1 MDHLPDSRGS
11 EIFDFPVGILLPP
24 ERRSR
29 QRLRTVYRVARVTAG
44 GDQGLAKVRNLSDE
58 GVMLSLSLPACPG
71 TPITIELSEDC
82 MLQGTIVWQQGDD
95 CGVKLCDPID
105 SAQTLKRL
113 YQERYAGAYRPLR
126 LSFGK
131 TVPITC
137 EDGTHLVRLRDISQS
152 GMKIVH
158 GGGFT
163 AGLPVKILLGGD
175 LERRGIVRWSCDGTA
190 GIWLTENLSVADLG
204 SLRALSGADF

>member
-1 MDHLPDSRGS
+1 MHHLPDSLKS
-11 EIFDFPVGILLPP
+11 EITNVPMGVLLPL
-24 ERRSR
+24 ERRNQ

-44 GDQGLAKVRNLSDE
+44 GDQGLAKVRNLSDD

-71 TPITIELSEDC
+71 TPIAIELSEDC
-82 MLQGTIVWQQGDD
+82 ALQGTVVWQDGDD
-95 CGVKLCDPID
+95 CGVKLRDPID

-113 YQERYAGAYRPLR
+113 YQERYAGTYRPLR

-137 EDGTHLVRLRDISQS
+137 KDSTQFVRLRDISQT

-175 LERRGIVRWSCDGTA
+175 LERRGIVRWSRDGTA
-190 GIWLTENLSVADLG
+190 GIWLTENLSIADLG
-204 SLRALSGADF
+204 SLRALYGADF

>member
-1 MDHLPDSRGS
+1 MHDLPDSLGS
-11 EIFDFPVGILLPP
+11 GIADFPVAMLLPA

-29 QRLRTVYRVARVTAG
+29 QRLRTVYRVARVTTG

-58 GVMLSLSLPACPG
+58 GVMLSLSLPARPG

-82 MLQGTIVWQQGDD
+82 ALQGTVVWQHGED
-95 CGVKLCDPID
+95 CGVKLCNSID

-113 YQERYAGAYRPLR
+113 YQERYAGTYRPLR
-126 LSFGK
+126 LSLGI

-137 EDGTHLVRLRDISQS
+137 EDATQLVRLRDISQS
-152 GMKIVH
+152 GMKIAH

-175 LERRGIVRWSCDGTA
+175 LERRGIVRWSRDGTA

>member
-1 MDHLPDSRGS
+1 MHHLPDSLGS
-11 EIFDFPVGILLPP
+11 EASVFPAGMPLPP
-24 ERRSR
+24 DRRHQ

-58 GVMLSLSLPACPG
+58 GVMLSLSLPARPG
-71 TPITIELSEDC
+71 NPIAIELSEDC
-82 MLQGTIVWQQGDD
+82 SLQGTVVWQQGED

-113 YQERYAGAYRPLR
+113 YHERYAGSYRPLR
-126 LSFGK
+126 LSLCK

-137 EDGTHLVRLRDISQS
+137 EDRTRFVRLRDISQS
-152 GMKIVH
+152 GVKIVH

-175 LERRGIVRWSCDGTA
+175 LERRGIVRWSRDGTA

-204 SLRALSGADF
+204 SLRALSGDDF

>member
-1 MDHLPDSRGS
+1 MHHLPDTFRPATCNVPASAL
-11 EIFDFPVGILLPP
+11 VPP
-24 ERRSR
+24 ERRNR

-58 GVMLSLSLPACPG
+58 GVMLSLSLPVCPG
-71 TPITIELSEDC
+71 TPIAIELSEDC
-82 MLQGTIVWQQGDD
+82 ALQGTVVWQRGDD

-113 YQERYAGAYRPLR
+113 YHERYAGAYRPLR
-126 LSFGK
+126 LSLGK
-131 TVPITC
+131 TVPVIC
-137 EDGTHLVRLRDISQS
+137 EDGTQLVRLRDISQS

-163 AGLPVKILLGGD
+163 AGLPVKILLGGN
-175 LERRGIVRWSCDGTA
+175 LERRGIVRWSRDGTA
-190 GIWLTENLSVADLG
+190 GILLSENLSVADLG

>member
-1 MDHLPDSRGS
+1 MHHLPDSLGS
-11 EIFDFPVGILLPP
+11 EIANFPVTILMPA
-24 ERRSR
+24 ERRNQ

-58 GVMLSLSLPACPG
+58 GIMLSLSLPARPG
-71 TPITIELSEDC
+71 APITVELSEDC
-82 MLQGTIVWQQGDD
+82 ALRGTVVWQRGED
-95 CGVKLCDPID
+95 CGVKLCNSID

-113 YQERYAGAYRPLR
+113 YQERYSGAYRPLR
-126 LSFGK
+126 LSLGK

-137 EDGTHLVRLRDISQS
+137 EDGTQLVRLRDISQS
-152 GMKIVH
+152 GMKITH

-175 LERRGIVRWSCDGTA
+175 LERRGIVRWSRDGIA